1 MPASVETQRPR
12 NPTAL
17 FALLV
22 ITVIWGWT
30 FVWMKQGIVAG
41 EVRFGAAGR
50 TATIGLYLTLRFGL
64 AALILPLVSPAAR
77 RGIDLEAWKGGA
89 VIGGLLLAGFL
100 FQMFGLQDV
109 TPAVSAFLTS
119 LYVLFTVFLMI
130 AIQRRL
136 PHGLVLA
143 GALSATLGAAFVS
156 GPPRLSFD
164 LGEWLTVACAF
175 IFALHILATDSITRR
190 SAPMPVTLTTFVVVT
205 AGSLATIAW
214 GFEGLPEPRLGALVE
229 LATTRAF
236 AIPLILSSI
245 LATVLAISLMNSF
258 QRKVEPV
265 RAAILYALEPV
276 WAALVAICV
285 GLADPSPWLIF
296 GGGALL
302 AGNWIAELG
311 AVRRH

>member
-1 MPASVETQRPR
+1 
-12 NPTAL
+12 L
-17 FALLV
+17 FALLAV
-22 ITVIWGWT
+22 TVIWGWT
-30 FVWMKQGIVAG
+30 FVWMKQAILAG
-41 EVRFGAAGR
+41 EAQLGAAGR
-50 TATIGLYLTLRFGL
+50 TATIGLYMTLRFGL

-77 RGIDLEAWKGGA
+77 RGIDLEVWKGGG
-89 VIGGLLLAGFL
+89 VIGGLLLTGFL

-109 TPAVSAFLTS
+109 SPAVSAFLTS
-119 LYVLFTVFLMI
+119 LYVLFTVFLMM

-136 PHGLVLA
+136 PHGMVLA
-143 GALSATLGAAFVS
+143 GALSATLGAAFIS

-164 LGEWLTVACAF
+164 RGEWLSVACAF
-175 IFALHILATDSITRR
+175 IFALHILATDRITRR
-190 SAPMPVTLTTFVVVT
+190 CAPMPVTLTTFIVVT
-205 AGSLATIAW
+205 AGSLVTLAW

-236 AIPLILSSI
+236 AIPLLLSSI
-245 LATVLAISLMNSF
+245 FATVLAISLMNSF

-265 RAAILYALEPV
+265 RAAILYAIEPA
-276 WAALVAICV
+276 WAALIAIAV

-311 AVRRH
+311 AVRRR